1 MIRAAHRLLQRM
13 LKAWAQPVGTRPIAG
28 VGSGLRHPHE
38 WELAFQRAAVQNGPT
53 KQGNRN
59 RSKGRFPIHKTML
72 TIAALT
78 LAFSA
83 AHAGDAPSRNS
94 EGQTPKGSM
103 PAQPAQGFPVGTYD
117 ERGLLKGDDD
127 RAITETGGQGNKDR
141 KP

>member
-1 MIRAAHRLLQRM
+1 
-13 LKAWAQPVGTRPIAG
+13 
-28 VGSGLRHPHE
+28 
-38 WELAFQRAAVQNGPT
+38 
-53 KQGNRN
+53 
-59 RSKGRFPIHKTML
+59 ML